1 MNITVIGSGNVA
13 TILGRLLKRN
23 NHTVN
28 EVVGRNEI
36 AARIL
41 AKTLGAGFC
50 SSLQQMNK
58 DSDLFIIAVK
68 DDAVAEVS
76 AQLSLNEKIVIH
88 TCGSVSAKVLE
99 QTSKNYGVFYP
110 LQSLR
115 KEINYSPV
123 IPFLVDGNNDN
134 TRQTIFNL
142 ASSVSDSV
150 IIADDEMRLQYH
162 LSAIIVSNFSNHLFA
177 LAKEYCDKNNTDF
190 KLLLPLIEETVHRMH
205 YHDPAVM
212 QTGPAARGDEI
223 TLQKHLVL
231 LEPFP
236 QLQKIYELM
245 SESIKDYTNR
255 NDQ

>member
-1 MNITVIGSGNVA
+1 MNITIIGSGNVA
-13 TILGRLLKRN
+13 VALGKLFKEN
-23 NHTVN
+23 NHAVN
-28 EVVGRNEI
+28 EVVGRNAI
-36 AARIL
+36 TVRNL
-41 AKTLGAGFC
+41 AETLGTGFC
-50 SSLQQMNK
+50 FSLDQMNTN
-58 DSDLFIIAVK
+58 SDMFVIAVK

-76 AQLSLNEKIVIH
+76 AQLNLHEKIVVH
-88 TCGSVSAKVLE
+88 TCGSVSIKALE
-99 QTSKNYGVFYP
+99 QTSKNYGALYP

-115 KEINYSPV
+115 KELNYSPV
-123 IPFLVDGNNDN
+123 IPLLVDGNNDS

-150 IIADDEMRLQYH
+150 IIANDEMRLQYH

-205 YHDPAVM
+205 YYDPADM

-231 LEPFP
+231 LQSLPE
-236 QLQKIYELM
+236 LQKIYELM
-245 SESIKDYTNR
+245 SESIKHR
-255 NDQ
+255 RQ